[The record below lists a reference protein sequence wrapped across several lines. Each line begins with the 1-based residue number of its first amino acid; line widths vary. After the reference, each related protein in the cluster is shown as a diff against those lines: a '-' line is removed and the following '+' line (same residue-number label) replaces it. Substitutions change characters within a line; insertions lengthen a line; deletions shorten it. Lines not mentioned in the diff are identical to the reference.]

1 MFVWSPVKEDKIDV
15 AALKKKI
22 QHAQVCFYFMF
33 ICVCASVCIVFF
45 CLYLLYLRLCLCSVC
60 ALFDNATLK
69 KKCDIFSGCYFMRVC
84 KFETR
89 ASLCVFVVLKCL
101 FLYMCSVYVCSH
113 LQFMRCLHRSALVS
127 MFLSTMN

>member
-1 MFVWSPVKEDKIDV
+1 M
-15 AALKKKI
+15 
-22 QHAQVCFYFMF
+22 
-33 ICVCASVCIVFF
+33 
-45 CLYLLYLRLCLCSVC
+45 CSVC
-60 ALFDNATLK
+60 ALLDNATLK

-89 ASLCVFVVLKCL
+89 ASVCVFVVLKCL

-113 LQFMRCLHRSALVS
+113 LQFMRCLHRFALVS